1 MHCSV
6 HEHISTVRIIHL
18 IFPAVLSP
26 HALDIILYNTPKHID
41 IQVTHIGMQVT
52 HIGMQ
57 VYRSAFSI
65 VLLFN
70 NISTYRGNRY

>member
-18 IFPAVLSP
+18 IFPSVLSP
-26 HALDIILYNTPKHID
+26 HALDIILYNTP
-41 IQVTHIGMQVT
+41 THIGIQVT

-65 VLLFN
+65 VLSFN
-70 NISTYRGNRY
+70 NISTYRGNSY